1 MKIPKIAAVIALFS
15 AAVASAS
22 TLTNADVVK
31 MSDAKLDESVIINAI
46 DNSQP
51 QFDVSTQGLIDLSNA
66 KVSPAVIKAMIGRSS
81 AAAAPV
87 QAPPPPPSAP
97 AAQAASDLM
106 SPSDVLIIDG
116 TEIRPMRYLTPQ
128 VRTAARGLGFGGFAT
143 YASLYGT
150 AAGSRTKNTKPS
162 FLVSV
167 PSQAQP
173 QSYLTLASLAV
184 RRNNTREV
192 MIGGGYMS
200 YSSGITS
207 DRIIAVD
214 TQPAADQS
222 KAQRGFVIYRITPT
236 NPLKAGEYALVLYTG
251 EMQRLVSA
259 WFAASGNS
267 YFDFGVDP

>member
-1 MKIPKIAAVIALFS
+1 MKIPSIAVLAALFS

-22 TLTNADVVK
+22 TLTNSDVIK
-31 MSDAKLDESVIINAI
+31 MSDAKLEESVIIKAI
-46 DNSQP
+46 ENSQP

-66 KVSPAVIKAMIGRSS
+66 KVPPAVIKAMIGRSS
-81 AAAAPV
+81 TATSSV
-87 QAPPPPPSAP
+87 PPPPPAP
-97 AAQAASDLM
+97 GAQAASDLM
-106 SPSDVLIIDG
+106 SPSDVLMVDG
-116 TEIRPMRYLTPQ
+116 SEIRPMRYLTPQ

-150 AAGSRTKNTKPS
+150 AAGSRTKNARPS

-173 QSYLTLASLAV
+173 QSYITLANLAV

-207 DRIIAVD
+207 DRIVAVD

-222 KAQRGFVIYRITPT
+222 KAQKGFVIYRITPVS
-236 NPLKAGEYALVLYTG
+236 PLKVGEYAVVLYTG
-251 EMQRLVSA
+251 EMQRLVA
-259 WFAASGNS
+259 TWFTGTGNS